1 MQRRADAGAVAS
13 PSGAVIRCPWCD
25 ALHRVDPGR
34 IAPGGGRARCTRCGR
49 AVIVRRRD
57 APLVPHVGP
66 LPADGAGR
74 SPEHRPGEV
83 PRPEPLPAPISPT
96 GPSAS
101 RRTAVMVLVG
111 LWLGVAGGALLSGL
125 RYYATP
131 LDERPFT
138 ELHDRFRPS
147 GSAGLGFG
155 ILGSAMM
162 VAGVAMYSVRKRVGW
177 LSRLGKLRYWLEVHI
192 FLCTLGPFL
201 VLLHTSFKVGGLVA
215 IAFWSMTAVVASGIV
230 GRYLYA
236 RIPQTLNG
244 QFLSLQ
250 AAEHE
255 RDRLVEELE
264 RRSGISRSELTPV
277 LALPHRDPPRT
288 LPGAVLTAVRLDLAG
303 RARRRRM
310 RRLFRER
317 RVPRAARE
325 SLARLVRQQVLRQ
338 QQIALL
344 HPFLRVFRYWHLFHL
359 PLALVLFLVM
369 AAHILVAALFG
380 YAWVY

>member
-1 MQRRADAGAVAS
+1 
-13 PSGAVIRCPWCD
+13 
-25 ALHRVDPGR
+25 
-34 IAPGGGRARCTRCGR
+34 
-49 AVIVRRRD
+49 
-57 APLVPHVGP
+57 
-66 LPADGAGR
+66 
-74 SPEHRPGEV
+74 
-83 PRPEPLPAPISPT
+83 
-96 GPSAS
+96 
-101 RRTAVMVLVG
+101 MVLVG